1 MNSSGITTQVTVSA
15 GGVGLDA
22 DLAIPPNARGV
33 VVFAHGSGSSRH
45 SQRNMRVAQALNA
58 EGLGTLLLDLL
69 TESEERRDARDASLR
84 FDIGLLTGRLTAA
97 VDEVAG
103 LPETATL
110 PIGLFGAST
119 GAAAA
124 LGAAAERPGAVRSV
138 VSRGGRPDL
147 ARQHL
152 PDVRAPV
159 LLLVGERDQEV
170 IDLNRQAA
178 ELLAAE
184 HELSIIPGATHLFEE
199 PGALDEV
206 ARRAAA
212 WFTRTMA
219 SWRPRDNR
227 PREDNRPSEGETS

>member
-1 MNSSGITTQVTVSA
+1 MNISGITTQVTVSA
-15 GGVGLDA
+15 GGVDLDA
-22 DLAIPPNARGV
+22 DLAIPLNARGV

-84 FDIGLLTGRLTAA
+84 FDIGLLTGRLGAA

-103 LPETATL
+103 RPETAGL

-152 PDVRAPV
+152 ASVQAPV

-178 ELLAAE
+178 DLLAAE

-219 SWRPRDNR
+219 PWRPRDNR
-227 PREDNRPSEGETS
+227 PREDNKPSEGETS